1 MGSISGESRAG
12 KTLPFFGE
20 FTVNHQRKRNIMPEI
35 IKPAVAVPALQLAR
49 GISVVGTVVS
59 DFVVKEFVSK
69 KGMPCRIL
77 RGMVSCGSGV
87 IVSVQR
93 FLDKDEVVPVLPKE
107 GDAYTGRVGPETE
120 GETLR
125 LTLLKGVEVAK

>member
-1 MGSISGESRAG
+1 MSE
-12 KTLPFFGE
+12 
-20 FTVNHQRKRNIMPEI
+20 N
-35 IKPAVAVPALQLAR
+35 IKPAVSVPAIQLAR

-77 RGMVSCGSGV
+77 KGMVSCGSGV

-93 FLDKDEVVPVLPKE
+93 FLDKDEVAPALPKE
-107 GDAYTGRVGPETE
+107 GEPYVGRVGPETE
-120 GETLR
+120 GDTLH
-125 LTLLKGVEVAK
+125 LTLLKGAVVSK

>member
-1 MGSISGESRAG
+1 MSEPN
-12 KTLPFFGE
+12 KT
-20 FTVNHQRKRNIMPEI
+20 T
-35 IKPAVAVPALQLAR
+35 AAVPALQVAR

-77 RGMVSCGSGV
+77 KGMVSCGSGV

-93 FLDKDEVVPVLPKE
+93 FLDKDEVIPTLPKE
-107 GDAYTGRVGPETE
+107 GEAYVGRVGPEIE
-120 GETLR
+120 GDTLH
-125 LTLLKGVEVAK
+125 LTLLKGGEVVK